1 MAFLSGYTNRK
12 KITISNTNVIS
23 DLTNFPVMVK
33 FTSDADIGGLAR
45 SDGYDIRFT
54 SSDGA
59 TLLNYERELFSISS
73 GNASGTFW
81 VCVPTVASASPTD
94 IYIYFGK
101 ADASSDT
108 STRTFWDGDYS
119 NIYHFG
125 EYGDGLNDSS
135 ANGNHL
141 TNNGLTISD
150 GKVTCSGDDYGIA
163 NFQSNISTTTNR
175 MLSGVARTTGGS
187 SRRCIMSFALH
198 NNDFEAQIGHTY
210 IASSNWLLGVEAGK
224 AGVYAMS
231 AESDVTIT
239 SDDIYHIA
247 AAYKDNGEVDL
258 YVNGVYKTTYVYEAV
273 IAGTNKVW
281 NWTHPAVQAGD
292 PGADPP
298 VAEDSVTFDF
308 NGTQATYNFFSGDIT
323 TTFNTLFGSGN
334 WSMTGSVDVGGSN
347 YNIELIGALAKTAA
361 ATPTIYSEVMLS
373 GNNSTSEVTAGLA
386 PATELSAPGDELLIG
401 SQFYEGSPYYGFV
414 GDIYEARYS
423 LTIRSPA
430 WIKFEAKNLLNGETT
445 FDTLESSGGG
455 SVTTLFAQK
464 RILICA

>member
-1 MAFLSGYTNRK
+1 MAFLNGYTNRK

-54 SSDGA
+54 SSDGT
-59 TLLNYERELFSISS
+59 TLLDYERELFSVSS

-81 VCVPTVASASPTD
+81 VCVPTVATATATD

-108 STRTFWDGDYS
+108 STRTFWDSDYS

-125 EYGDGLNDSS
+125 EYGSGLNDSS

-141 TNNGLTISD
+141 TNNGLTISG
-150 GKVTCSGDDYGIA
+150 GKATCSGDDYGEA
-163 NFQSNISTTTNR
+163 SFEGTFSSSTTR
-175 MLSGVARTTGGS
+175 MMSGLASTAGGTG
-187 SRRCIMSFALH
+187 RRCIIGFSLH
-198 NNDFEAQIGHTY
+198 TNDFEPNLGHRYNGTD
-210 IASSNWLLGVEAGK
+210 SLLSAEVGR
-224 AGVYAMS
+224 AGVDANGID
-231 AESDVTIT
+231 SDFTIT
-239 SDDIYHIA
+239 TNVPYHIA
-247 AAYKDNGEVDL
+247 TIYKDTGELDL
-258 YVNGVYKTTYVYEAV
+258 YVNGIYNASYTYPSY
-273 IAGTNKVW
+273 IIGINKVW

-298 VAEDSVTFDF
+298 VAADSVTFDF
-308 NGTQATYNFFSGDIT
+308 NGTQATYNFFGGDIT

-334 WSMTGSVDVGGSN
+334 WSMSGSGDASGGN
-347 YNIELIGALAKTAA
+347 WNIELIGTLAKTAA

-373 GNNSTSEVTAGLA
+373 GNNSTSEVTAGLV
-386 PATELSAPGDELLIG
+386 PATTLDSSGDSLIIG
-401 SQFYEGSPYYGFV
+401 SEIYEAAQCYGFV

-423 LTIRSPA
+423 LVARSPA

-445 FDTLESSGGG
+445 FDTLDSNVGD
-455 SVTTLFAQK
+455 SVVTLFAQK